1 MRMILELAN
10 DPRLSFEARAN
21 ARQEKGV
28 LTSMQKI
35 ILLHAISVIKHVV
48 RLLCVDSS
56 DPKNFRYV
64 QTTEKCPNKQRTNE
78 RKNEWMNG
86 GRKRKE
92 GRKEGIKEWINQRM
106 NEWVIKMSNLSE

>member
-1 MRMILELAN
+1 MLKDTKKCAVDMRMILELAN

-56 DPKNFRYV
+56 DPKNFRYDPKNFRYV

-78 RKNEWMNG
+78 RKNE
-86 GRKRKE
+86 
-92 GRKEGIKEWINQRM
+92 
-106 NEWVIKMSNLSE
+106 

>member
-10 DPRLSFEARAN
+10 DPRLSFETTAN
-21 ARQEKGV
+21 ARQQKGV
-28 LTSMQKI
+28 LTSMQKT

-92 GRKEGIKEWINQRM
+92 GRREGINEWMNQRM